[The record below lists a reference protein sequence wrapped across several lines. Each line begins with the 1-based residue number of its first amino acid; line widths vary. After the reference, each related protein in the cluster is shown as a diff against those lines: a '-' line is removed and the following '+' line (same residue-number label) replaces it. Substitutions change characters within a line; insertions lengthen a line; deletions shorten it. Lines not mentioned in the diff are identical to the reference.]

1 MKIVKPYTEILT
13 PIDRDS
19 ILKHIELCGRT
30 CYKSEDLIK
39 EESCYTFA
47 KEAHRAKP

>member
-19 ILKHIELCGRT
+19 ILKHIE
-30 CYKSEDLIK
+30 
-39 EESCYTFA
+39 
-47 KEAHRAKP
+47 RATRVRRSSSREIMNQCLNM

>member
-30 CYKSEDLIK
+30 CYKSEDLINK
-39 EESCYTFA
+39 LDKYLNQQ
-47 KEAHRAKP
+47 AHK